1 MNDTPRNDA
10 AAAAARDEGSLSA
23 SSARPSD
30 EMLPFLNNFHD
41 IFTTLGV
48 VILMAGLVVG
58 TGQIMSG
65 LEFTEESFSWQATL
79 IGLIA
84 GIAVVLWGISA
95 ILVGRQRRI
104 LPGIVLSAGFIGA
117 AAIVLIWAYAQFL
130 IHGLGVNEAMLES
143 RFNGMDDM
151 EFGRDAV
158 QAGLAQLPI
167 SLRILPV
174 VIGLSALVPAI
185 LYYTAFRLPFA
196 GGLVGVGLAATAV
209 LTLFTLDPY
218 TTGIYLPSV
227 MVAAG
232 GALLL
237 AGIVFD
243 MRDPGRETRLA
254 GTAFWLHFFAAP
266 ILLSAVLNVTRLGW
280 TFDEAD
286 FANPENT
293 NLLAAMAADNGNAT
307 QLAIVALTVIGI
319 FALVSLLINRR
330 ALIVSGLLTAGISIG
345 VIVNAS
351 GLGVGAVIAVTL
363 LVLGGIVVLL
373 GAAWNPVRSVLLAPF
388 PRSGPLARVFPPATG
403 AVG

>member
-1 MNDTPRNDA
+1 MSNTRDEEVRR
-10 AAAAARDEGSLSA
+10 ARADEGSLPA

-41 IFTTLGV
+41 IFTTIGV
-48 VILMAGLVVG
+48 VILMVGLIIGAGQV
-58 TGQIMSG
+58 MSG
-65 LEFTEESFSWQATL
+65 LELAQESLSWQATL

-84 GIAVVLWGISA
+84 GIAVILWAISA

-104 LPGIVLSAGFIGA
+104 LPGIVLSTGFIGA
-117 AAIVLIWAYAQFL
+117 AAIVLVWSYAQFL
-130 IHGLGVNEAMLES
+130 IHGLGISETTLEA

-158 QAGLAQLPI
+158 MAGLAQLPV
-167 SLRILPV
+167 SLRILPIV
-174 VIGLSALVPAI
+174 VGLAALIPAI
-185 LYYTAFRLPFA
+185 LYYLSFRLPFA
-196 GGLVGVGLAATAV
+196 GGLVGVGLVCLAA

-218 TTGIYLPSV
+218 TAGVYLPAVSV
-227 MVAAG
+227 AMG

-243 MRDPGRETRLA
+243 MRDPGRETRIA

-266 ILLSAVLNVTRLGW
+266 MLLSAVLNVTQLGW
-280 TFDEAD
+280 TLDEAD
-286 FANPENT
+286 FANPEAT
-293 NLLAAMAADNGNAT
+293 NLLAAMAANNGNAT
-307 QLAIVALTVIGI
+307 QLAIVALIVIAI

-345 VIVNAS
+345 VIVSGS
-351 GLGVGAVIAVTL
+351 GLGTGAVIAVTL
-363 LVLGGIVVLL
+363 LVLGGVVVLL
-373 GAAWNPVRSVLLAPF
+373 GAAWNPVRGVLLTPF
-388 PRSGPLARVFPPATG
+388 PRSGPVARLFPPANG